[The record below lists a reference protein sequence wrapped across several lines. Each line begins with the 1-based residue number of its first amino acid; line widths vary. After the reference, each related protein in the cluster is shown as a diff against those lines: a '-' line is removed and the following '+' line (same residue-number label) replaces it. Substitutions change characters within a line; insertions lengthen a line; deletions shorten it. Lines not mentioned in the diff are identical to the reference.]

1 MGVKWRGKW
10 GRVCFALDM
19 KSTQQPFPLE
29 WRIGFTF
36 GSSVQYGTSSIAQG
50 NKMSNAMDIMLW
62 HERIIFWGVKKKKA
76 KCKLLFSLVLKFPGF
91 KMGIATF
98 FQSYYY
104 FICVHAQLCPVLC
117 DSMEFSR
124 QEYWSGLPF
133 PSPGDCPDPG
143 MEPVS
148 LASSALAGGF
158 FTTGTTWEHYR
169 WQVRCMLRSGRF
181 SDKNL
186 KSHFHNQS
194 CSN

>member
-1 MGVKWRGKW
+1 MREGLFYFRYEKYTATFPIRVENRVYLWFQCSVWNFLYCSRKQDVK
-10 GRVCFALDM
+10 C
-19 KSTQQPFPLE
+19 
-29 WRIGFTF
+29 
-36 GSSVQYGTSSIAQG
+36 YGYNVVAWKDHFLRSQ
-50 NKMSNAMDIMLW
+50 
-62 HERIIFWGVKKKKA
+62 KKKA

-169 WQVRCMLRSGRF
+169 WQVRCVLRSGRF